1 MYDVAIIGAGIVGA
15 SVARELSKYRLKVCL
30 VEKENDVS
38 EGTTKANSALVH
50 AGYDPEEGTR
60 MARLNVRGCAL
71 TEILTKELSVPY
83 RKIGSLVVAFNDAD
97 METVRCLYGR
107 GLRNGVP
114 GLEVL
119 GREELRK
126 LEPGI
131 AEEAVGAL
139 HAPSAGIVGPW
150 EFCIALAENAVVNG
164 VTLFLDTEVVGM
176 VRMEDRFQIETS
188 HPDHRRIEAG
198 IVVNAAGV
206 NADEIMAMAGKKEFE
221 IFPRKGQYFI
231 LDKNQGSLVSHII
244 FQCPSDLG
252 KGVVVTPTVHGNLL
266 VGPDSE
272 GGIPKE
278 DRSTTKQALDLI
290 RTSSEKSVKTINF
303 RENIRNFAGIRAY
316 SDREDFI
323 IEESQSVRGL
333 INLAGIKSPGLTS
346 APAIAEEV
354 VEILAGMGTVLV
366 KKDDFIPSRQQT
378 RFMELPDQE
387 KAERIRK
394 DNRFGRVICRCESIT
409 EGEIIEAIKRPVGAV
424 SLDGV
429 KRRVRPGMGRCQGG
443 FCGPRV
449 QEILA
454 RELGT
459 TMEEIEQDTRG
470 SYILIGETKKGGE
483 YDGV

>member
-15 SVARELSKYRLKVCL
+15 SVARELSKYQLKVCL
-30 VEKENDVS
+30 IEKENDVS

-50 AGYDPEEGTR
+50 AGYDPELGTK
-60 MARLNVRGCAL
+60 MARLNVRGGAL
-71 TEILTKELSVPY
+71 TEVLAKELAVPY
-83 RKIGSLVVAFNDAD
+83 KKIGSLVVAFNETD
-97 METVRCLYGR
+97 MDTVRGLHER
-107 GLRNGVP
+107 GLKNGVP

-119 GREELRK
+119 GQEDLRK

-139 HAPSAGIVGPW
+139 YAPSAGIVGPW
-150 EFCIALAENAVVNG
+150 EFCIALAESAVVNG
-164 VTLFLDTEVVGM
+164 VTLLLDTEVVKM
-176 VRMEDRFQIETS
+176 VRREDRFLVETS
-188 HPDHRRIEAG
+188 NPKNRKIEARTV
-198 IVVNAAGV
+198 INAAGV
-206 NADEIMAMAGKKEFE
+206 HADEVMAMAGKKEFE
-221 IFPRKGQYFI
+221 IFPQKGQYFI
-231 LDKNQGSLVSHII
+231 LDKNQGGLVSHII
-244 FQCPSDLG
+244 FQCPSALG

-278 DRSTTKQALDLI
+278 DRSTTRDSLELI
-290 RTSSEKSVKTINF
+290 RTSSEKSVKAINF

-323 IEESQSVRGL
+323 IEEARSVRGL

-354 VEILAGMGTVLV
+354 VEILKAMGTRFL
-366 KKDDFIPSRQQT
+366 KKEDFLPGRQQT
-378 RFMELPDQE
+378 RFMELPDRE
-387 KAERIRK
+387 KAELIRK
-394 DNRFGRVICRCESIT
+394 DRRFGRVICRCESIT

-459 TMEEIEQDTRG
+459 TLEEIEQDTRG
-470 SYILIGETKKGGE
+470 SYILIGETKGGNE
-483 YDGV
+483 EHGI

>member
-15 SVARELSKYRLKVCL
+15 SVARELSKYQLKVCL
-30 VEKENDVS
+30 LEKENDVS

-50 AGYDPEEGTR
+50 AGYDPEEGTK

-71 TEILTKELSVPY
+71 TEILAKELDVPY
-83 RKIGSLVVAFNDAD
+83 KKIGSLVVAFNETD
-97 METVRCLYGR
+97 MGTVRGLYERGR
-107 GLRNGVP
+107 KNGVP
-114 GLEVL
+114 GLEIL
-119 GREELRK
+119 GQEDLRR

-131 AEEAVGAL
+131 VEEAVGAL
-139 HAPSAGIVGPW
+139 YAPSAGIVGPW
-150 EFCIALAENAVVNG
+150 ELCIALAENAVVNG
-164 VTLFLDTEVVGM
+164 VTLLLDTEVVGL
-176 VRMEDRFQIETS
+176 VRNEDRFLIETS
-188 HPDHRRIEAG
+188 NPKNGRIEARTV
-198 IVVNAAGV
+198 INAAGV
-206 NADEIMAMAGKKEFE
+206 NADEVMAMAGKKEFE
-221 IFPRKGQYFI
+221 IIPRKGQYFI

-244 FQCPSDLG
+244 FQCPSALG

-272 GGIPKE
+272 CGIPKE
-278 DRSTTKQALDLI
+278 DRSTTRESLELI
-290 RTSSEKSVKTINF
+290 RMSSGKSVEGINF

-323 IEESQSVRGL
+323 IEESLSVRGL

-354 VEILAGMGTVLV
+354 VEILKAMGTRFLR
-366 KKDDFIPSRQQT
+366 KSDFLPGRQQT
-378 RFMELPDQE
+378 RFMDLPDRE
-387 KAERIRK
+387 KAELIRK
-394 DNRFGRVICRCESIT
+394 DRRFGRVICRCESIT
-409 EGEIIEAIKRPVGAV
+409 EGEIIEAIRRPVGAV

-459 TMEEIEQDTRG
+459 TLEAIGQDTRG
-470 SYILIGETKKGGE
+470 SYILIGETKGGDE
-483 YDGV
+483 NHGI